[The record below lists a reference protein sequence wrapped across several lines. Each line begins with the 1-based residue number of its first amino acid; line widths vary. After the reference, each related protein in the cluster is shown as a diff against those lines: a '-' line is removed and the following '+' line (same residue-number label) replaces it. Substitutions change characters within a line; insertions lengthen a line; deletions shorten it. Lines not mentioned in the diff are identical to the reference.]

1 MEKRA
6 CVCYIR
12 IKNKILLLNRNF
24 EPYGWCLVGGHIEEM
39 NETPDQAMER
49 EIFEETGLKLSFIL
63 VGESIAQNGTMV
75 YVYRSDIDELP
86 KIELSGEHSGYMI
99 HDLPTKDNVI
109 LAGNT
114 AKFIDIAENSNK
126 CISWH
131 DKITFGKY
139 EGKTFLEISKINA
152 SYINWLDDKKIIDI
166 NKFANIGELSP
177 FSYICNQIVKQRN
190 AFLMREYY
198 NTIEE
203 GSVDNM
209 ETGVR
214 VERDGYY
221 ERVYVDGVLKEEHE
235 HDGWGIRTGFS
246 RYH

>member
-1 MEKRA
+1 M
-6 CVCYIR
+6 
-12 IKNKILLLNRNF
+12 
-24 EPYGWCLVGGHIEEM
+24 
-39 NETPDQAMER
+39 TPDQEI
-49 EIFEETGLKLSFIL
+49 EIFKKLDKVNFIL

-86 KIELSGEHSGYMI
+86 KIELSGEHSGYMM

-114 AKFIDIAENSNK
+114 KFIVSENNK

-131 DKITFGKY
+131 FGKY

-177 FSYICNQIVKQRN
+177 FSYIYNQIVKQRN
-190 AFLMREYY
+190 AFLMRY
-198 NTIEE
+198 NTIE
-203 GSVDNM
+203 GSVDN
-209 ETGVR
+209 GL
-214 VERDGYY
+214 G
-221 ERVYVDGVLKEEHE
+221 
-235 HDGWGIRTGFS
+235 
-246 RYH
+246 